1 MTNHSAL
8 YQHAVANLATITNGR
23 FRLTDLV
30 DNPPANLGRKFRN
43 AVVVHKRFPNI
54 RRVGADSQSIIYEK
68 FQEESC

>member
-1 MTNHSAL
+1 MTNHSVL
-8 YQHAVANLATITNGR
+8 YQQAVANLAKISNGK

-43 AVVVHKRFPNI
+43 EVVVYKRFLNV

-68 FQEESC
+68 F